1 MAEVEQ
7 PQQDVKLFNRWT
19 FEDVQT
25 LTMAKN
31 MLNQQGEKTELELR
45 DRLNTRNLLR
55 RKNMSLPD
63 YTCVLCTGQVEETLI
78 HLFFECPFSVWC
90 WRFVN
95 ISWNT
100 ALQPQD
106 MIIRSRRRFG
116 SKIFREIIMVVA
128 WSIWCHRNSI
138 IFDGAA
144 LSLGRW
150 KNFFKEE
157 FALILHKAKPST
169 RDLLEAWLIQS
180 EPCEAHWSALNLHSV
195 VPAAVSLANRALRAR
210 KQRTRDPQAPN
221 TIEQSAQKNFENSG
235 ETSESSKTLAMASE
249 AEGDPRAWVAVDE
262 TAAAFL
268 SRSLATRPP
277 IILPPPLHRAPLRP
291 GNVVEIACPSNS
303 GKTNL
308 LLTAAVQCILPKEWE
323 GIYFGGLGKAVM
335 FFDLDCRFDV
345 LRLAQMLRS
354 RIAEGRSSAH
364 PRNEELGK
372 DGTKDSFNCSFEDT
386 LFSDC
391 MQRFLYVRC
400 YSSSEFITV
409 ESQLRSGV
417 LGASVYFL
425 MIDSI
430 GAFYWMDRGSQPARE
445 SKGKSLQ
452 SITETVVQEIR
463 NVLQLQP
470 ALVMVTKS
478 PIYGE
483 GTTSMND
490 FNRASSLYMLEDST
504 VMRYSR
510 QEDERN
516 LASREYMPPLWQS
529 FVTHRIKLQVE
540 EAEVLSVRE
549 NDAPSMHTSEW
560 VQPSLKTKE
569 KFSISNISFFGNW
582 VRWCHVPTLCIMS
595 PHGAMLQ

>member
-1 MAEVEQ
+1 
-7 PQQDVKLFNRWT
+7 
-19 FEDVQT
+19 
-25 LTMAKN
+25 
-31 MLNQQGEKTELELR
+31 
-45 DRLNTRNLLR
+45 
-55 RKNMSLPD
+55 
-63 YTCVLCTGQVEETLI
+63 
-78 HLFFECPFSVWC
+78 
-90 WRFVN
+90 
-95 ISWNT
+95 
-100 ALQPQD
+100 
-106 MIIRSRRRFG
+106 
-116 SKIFREIIMVVA
+116 
-128 WSIWCHRNSI
+128 
-138 IFDGAA
+138 
-144 LSLGRW
+144 
-150 KNFFKEE
+150 
-157 FALILHKAKPST
+157 
-169 RDLLEAWLIQS
+169 
-180 EPCEAHWSALNLHSV
+180 
-195 VPAAVSLANRALRAR
+195 
-210 KQRTRDPQAPN
+210 
-221 TIEQSAQKNFENSG
+221 
-235 ETSESSKTLAMASE
+235 MASE

-291 GNVVEIACPSNS
+291 GNVVEIAGPSNS
-303 GKTNL
+303 GKSNL
-308 LLTAAVQCILPKEWE
+308 LLTSAVQCILPKEWE

-391 MQRFLYVRC
+391 MQRFLY
-400 YSSSEFITV
+400 TV
-409 ESQLRSGV
+409 ESQLWSGV

-445 SKGKSLQ
+445 SKG
-452 SITETVVQEIR
+452 
-463 NVLQLQP
+463 
-470 ALVMVTKS
+470 
-478 PIYGE
+478 
-483 GTTSMND
+483 
-490 FNRASSLYMLEDST
+490 ASSLYMLEDST

-569 KFSISNISFFGNW
+569 KFSISNDGVVLI
-582 VRWCHVPTLCIMS
+582 
-595 PHGAMLQ
+595 